1 MPRIKAKSKT
11 YRMTDMEAFILR
23 RTKELHITQ
32 KDLAEKLGGTQAS
45 LNYRIKNGA
54 LKHSD
59 VLTILKELQASDED
73 ILKLMKL

>member
-1 MPRIKAKSKT
+1 MPRIKARAKAYK
-11 YRMTDMEAFILR
+11 MTDMEAFILR
-23 RTKELHITQ
+23 RTKELHVTQ